1 MTSIG
6 PVSRQLVLLWDYYQQ
21 YHLARLNTLGAL
33 GHREGWTVLPLA
45 AGRHGARADC
55 HEIAAADAQRVPL
68 YLGGE
73 DDDLHSARVAR
84 RLLQEL
90 DRVSPDAVMFP
101 GYGFRVSRAALRWC
115 RRNRRGAVMMFESQ
129 EKDSPRSWLREL
141 AKRLVVRQA
150 DCAFC
155 GGRAHAAYA
164 AMLGVPADRI
174 FLKYSAVD
182 NDFWRT
188 RAEAGRAV
196 ATTGGPHRF
205 LAVGRF
211 VPKKNFS
218 GLLEAFGRFKQQDQD
233 PDGWRLVLIGDGPEG
248 GRIRS
253 AIDRWNI
260 REFVD
265 LPGYLDAGEIAHRM
279 GQADVFVLP
288 SLQGEQWGLVVNEA
302 MAAGLPAIV
311 SESCGC
317 VEDLIEDGVTGL
329 RFDPSSLEQLL
340 RAMQKLAGNEALR
353 AALAR
358 GGRTR
363 IAAYSVGEFAGQA
376 LAACARSVEIARS
389 RPRLRLPVLF

>member
-218 GLLEAFGRFKQQDQD
+218 GLPRGLRPFQTAGSGSGWLASRAHRRRPGRRAD
-233 PDGWRLVLIGDGPEG
+233 PL
-248 GRIRS
+248 